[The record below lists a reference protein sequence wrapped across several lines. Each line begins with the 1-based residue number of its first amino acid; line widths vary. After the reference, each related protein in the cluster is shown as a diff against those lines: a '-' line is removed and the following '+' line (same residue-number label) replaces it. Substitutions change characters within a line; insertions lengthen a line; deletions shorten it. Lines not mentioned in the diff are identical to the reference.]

1 MIFVE
6 RYDVILYRLIE
17 QEIRIIEEVLTKGL
31 RVEIIPIKDRVK
43 IIEVKREDV
52 SPEYPIIIKE
62 QPKR

>member
-1 MIFVE
+1 MSS
-6 RYDVILYRLIE
+6 YRLTVSEIKVIE
-17 QEIRIIEEVLTKGL
+17 DVLAKGL
-31 RVEIIPIKDRVK
+31 RAEIIPLKDRIK

>member
-1 MIFVE
+1 MH
-6 RYDVILYRLIE
+6 RLTNT
-17 QEIRIIEEVLTKGL
+17 EIRIIEEVLTKGL
-31 RVEIIPIKDRVK
+31 RVEVIPLKDRVK

>member
-6 RYDVILYRLIE
+6 RYDIILYRLTE